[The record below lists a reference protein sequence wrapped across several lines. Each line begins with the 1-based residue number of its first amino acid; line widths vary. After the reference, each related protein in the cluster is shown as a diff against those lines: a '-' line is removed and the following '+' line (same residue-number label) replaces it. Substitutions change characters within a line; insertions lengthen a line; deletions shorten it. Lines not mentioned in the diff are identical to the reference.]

1 MDLLKPRTVPLS
13 EETIL
18 WFEFLLKP
26 ALLTK
31 HLSKPNPDPSPTAL
45 ITQFLS
51 IVPEGQNPHE
61 PSSVIT
67 TPNPTAGEPSEAA
80 GKLMPPADGLRYT
93 KKQLALKILALKV
106 AAFIR
111 WDLDQLER
119 SLTVA
124 RQVQLLADL
133 CSIMAGKMVVLP
145 LSLVHEPPSAGA
157 DGSKHAL
164 TFALTLY
171 HRWVLRAQVLRAA
184 AIKTAKPFVGH
195 SQSLTDPAS
204 FTLRDE
210 SSLSALEPF
219 TQHSIDFLTQLVQEP
234 QAFRVLTY
242 DSFVPLDANAGS
254 MQQRFD
260 AALAIRPCELRTQI
274 HYDLCMYYLYVQRY
288 ELARQNVLL
297 CKENFTEWQREPE
310 PNGARSL
317 YCTVDVEAL
326 QAYLLAC
333 GVTGEPDGLLQRL
346 HESILNHYSDIVVIL
361 KEDNI
366 RREIPMTQ
374 RKLLELNI
382 EGYNAIGSTDGNP
395 VEQKELE
402 LAVVALNIIRYVMD
416 GENILSCNVALQKYK
431 NQQAKL
437 IESLFQYAD
446 EQFDQFG
453 PADQA
458 LLRRYFFGLVTLYG
472 AELGNAIEGFVRT
485 YPKIV
490 SEQELQDYRQQRSEP
505 DTQLSGI
512 AVQSDWTIPETKNV
526 RLEVGQLERQL
537 ISCTSASAVR
547 KLLVKLA
554 GTNPS
559 KPLFT
564 INPSWT
570 VPYALEQILIPLQRG
585 FLQDFAYILIG
596 KARELTARK
605 DYNTAVTLLTVL
617 KNETQRPELA
627 GNPLVAKLG
636 KMVAWEGVL
645 VQVQQVLE
653 EWPRKPTDQQAL
665 IRSCKQCL
673 NALLAGGTGE
683 VVPHAKVVEHCATL
697 LLNCNEWSAL
707 QLQPDKRYP
716 GLELCSAL
724 AQAFLDI
731 EKFKGT
737 KKTSREAWEL
747 VLPMFLNPPGS
758 RQRQLP
764 SDGPLVQLIVKL
776 RDPLVISLLLSLLS
790 RLHNILKD
798 ETNLDISAEYLFL
811 WPSNLNNTSIYNLKL
826 VSEAL
831 HLLLNQALRYYPNNI
846 PWIKLKGDLEYVS
859 NNHEAAMRCYVTV
872 LISGTEY
879 CTVHAQRPL
888 LDDVL
893 VRRMIKCSSNLGC
906 FVQAA
911 VMCQFFDEPDYGLAF
926 KSISE
931 KAANSADAMDSYY
944 SCIWDPTLLEFIV
957 NWHQKK
963 GEHMRRLQA
972 SSFLAQLEL
981 NANSNDEIKR
991 EAAAVR
997 KNRFLRS
1004 LAKQYMC

>member
-26 ALLTK
+26 TLLTK
-31 HLSKPNPDPSPTAL
+31 HLNKPNPDPSPTDL
-45 ITQFLS
+45 IIQFLS
-51 IVPEGQNPHE
+51 ITPEGQNPHDV
-61 PSSVIT
+61 ST
-67 TPNPTAGEPSEAA
+67 TPPDPETSGPQKS
-80 GKLMPPADGLRYT
+80 DGLRYT
-93 KKQLALKILALKV
+93 KKQLALKVLALKV

-124 RQVQLLADL
+124 RQVQLLGDL
-133 CSIMAGKMVVLP
+133 CSIMAGKMVTLP
-145 LSLVHEPPSAGA
+145 LSLVHESPTVAV
-157 DGSKHAL
+157 DGPKHAL

-184 AIKTAKPFVGH
+184 VIKNSKPFNNH
-195 SQSLTDPAS
+195 TQSLTEPVS

-210 SSLSALEPF
+210 SSISALEPF
-219 TQHSIDFLTQLVQEP
+219 TQLSIDFLNQLLQEP
-234 QAFRVLTY
+234 HTFRVLTY
-242 DSFVPLDANAGS
+242 DSFVPLDSNIDNT
-254 MQQRFD
+254 QQRFE
-260 AALAIRPCELRTQI
+260 AALAIRACELRAQI
-274 HYDLCMYYLYVQRY
+274 HYDLCMYYLFVQRY
-288 ELARQNVLL
+288 ELARQHVLL
-297 CKENFTEWQREPE
+297 CKENYTQWQREE
-310 PNGARSL
+310 GAGRGGPPL
-317 YCTVDVEAL
+317 YCTVDGDAL
-326 QAYLLAC
+326 QGYLLAC

-395 VEQKELE
+395 IEQKELE

-431 NQQAKL
+431 HEQPKL

-446 EQFDQFG
+446 EQYDQF
-453 PADQA
+453 AEDDRT
-458 LLRRYFFGLVTLYG
+458 LLRRYFFDIVTLYG
-472 AELGNAIEGFVRT
+472 AELGSAIEGFVRT
-485 YPKIV
+485 YPRVV

-537 ISCTSASAVR
+537 ISCTSANAVR

-564 INPSWT
+564 INPSWSI
-570 VPYALEQILIPLQRG
+570 PYALEQILIPLQRG

-596 KARELTARK
+596 KAHELAARK
-605 DYNTAVTLLTVL
+605 DYTTALTLLTVL

-627 GNPLVAKLG
+627 GNPLVTKLG
-636 KMVAWEGVL
+636 KMVSWEGL
-645 VQVQQVLE
+645 YIQIQQVLA
-653 EWPRKPTDQQAL
+653 EWPRKPADQQQL
-665 IRSCKQCL
+665 IRSCKQCMNTIIGSNANTDL
-673 NALLAGGTGE
+673 IPHGKVLEHCAVLLLNFNEWNALL
-683 VVPHAKVVEHCATL
+683 
-697 LLNCNEWSAL
+697 
-707 QLQPDKRYP
+707 LQPDKRFP
-716 GLELCSAL
+716 GIELCSAL
-724 AQAFLDI
+724 TQAFLDI

-737 KKTSREAWEL
+737 KKTNREAWEL
-747 VLPMFLNPPGS
+747 VLPMFLNAPGS
-758 RQRQLP
+758 RQRQLAP
-764 SDGPLVQLIVKL
+764 DSPLVLLIAKL
-776 RDPLVISLLLSLLS
+776 RDPLVISIMLSLLAK
-790 RLHNILKD
+790 LHNIVKD
-798 ETNLDISAEYLFL
+798 ETNFDMNAEYMFL
-811 WPSNLNNTSIYNLKL
+811 WPANVNNTSVYNLKL
-826 VSEAL
+826 VAEAL
-831 HLLLNQALRYYPNNI
+831 NLLLNQALKYYPNNI
-846 PWIKLKGDLEYVS
+846 PWIKLKGDVEYVS
-859 NNHEAAMRCYVTV
+859 NNYEAAMRFYVTA

-879 CTVHAQRPL
+879 CTVHLQRPL
-888 LDDVL
+888 FDDFL
-893 VRRMIKCSSNLGC
+893 IRRMIKCSSSLGC

-911 VMCQFFDEPDYGLAF
+911 VLCQFFDEPDYGLAF

-931 KAANSADAMDSYY
+931 KSSSYADAMDSYY

-957 NWHQKK
+957 NWHYKK
-963 GEHMRRLQA
+963 GEHKRRLQTIA
-972 SSFLAQLEL
+972 FLGQLEL
-981 NANSNDEIKR
+981 NANNNEEIKR